1 MTRSVSR
8 TFVALVLVATF
19 VTLAFCAA
27 PPQARAFDA
36 TKPICTLAGL
46 VSGLAGKV
54 CSAARH
60 AGSVLQ
66 AGQKLLSGHLG
77 AAAETLTGAGTATK
91 AITATAALAAMALW
105 VTRGA
110 KLVLRE
116 TAVVISAT
124 TRPQLESTWFSSS
137 YWRMAG
143 ISALLTLPF
152 LFAAAIQA
160 LVRSDPSLLARS
172 ALGYLPLCAL
182 AVAIAAPVTQLLLA
196 ASDELSGLVSSA
208 SGYSSAGFAHVTGL
222 GIGVSFASTFPVFF
236 IGLLA
241 VAATVTLWIELLIR
255 SAAVYVIVLM
265 LPLFFAALVWPARRI
280 WAVRAIELLM
290 ALILSKFAIVA
301 VLALGGAAL
310 GHTALPSVTQ
320 MLAGTTLV
328 MLAAFTPW
336 ALLRLLPLH
345 ELAAGVEGMRGA
357 GARGLASADAGA
369 THALDMTEEFRAELA
384 EAHAHRSPTGGG
396 HQSGAGS
403 ALAGLNAAESRGEG
417 EPVPTAGGDGEP
429 MPTAGGD
436 GEPMPTAGGQASAA
450 PASGSGDAGS
460 TPGTAGNE
468 ATGTEDGERLPGM
481 GSAWQRGNLTWRT
494 LELGPDTLPE
504 DELGALPPPDE
515 PAAPDAPGP
524 PPDPPASPEG
534 DLPGGALDRWAET
547 DERRGPQ

>member
-1 MTRSVSR
+1 MTRNCSR
-8 TFVALVLVATF
+8 AFAPLILV
-19 VTLAFCAA
+19 VTLAVWASA
-27 PPQARAFDA
+27 PPAQALDA

-46 VSGLAGKV
+46 VSGLAGKL
-54 CSAARH
+54 CSAAGH
-60 AGSVLQ
+60 AGRVLK
-66 AGQKLLSGHLG
+66 AGQKLLGGHLG
-77 AAAETLTGAGTATK
+77 GAAETLSGARTATK
-91 AITATAALAAMALW
+91 AITATAALSAIAYW
-105 VTRGA
+105 VVGGA
-110 KLVLRE
+110 RLVLHE
-116 TAVVISAT
+116 TAAIISAT

-160 LVRSDPSLLARS
+160 LVRSDASLLARS

-182 AVAIAAPVTQLLLA
+182 AVAVAAPMTQLLLV

-208 SGYSSAGFAHVTGL
+208 SGYSSAGFVHVTTL
-222 GIGVSFASTFPVFF
+222 GAGVGVISTFPVFF

-280 WAVRAIELLM
+280 WALRAIELLM

-310 GHTALPSVTQ
+310 GHTAVPSVAQ

-357 GARGLASADAGA
+357 GSRSLTSPDAGA
-369 THALDMTEEFRAELA
+369 ASAYHSTEAFRDELA
-384 EAHAHRSPTGGG
+384 EARRQRPESDAGQP
-396 HQSGAGS
+396 SGARS
-403 ALAGLNAAESRGEG
+403 AVQGLNAGSPRAAAEPSDEPDPGASRRERETGESVPAQTAEAAG
-417 EPVPTAGGDGEP
+417 TAKAAGAAEAAGREPADASRPAEGAARGP
-429 MPTAGGD
+429 SA
-436 GEPMPTAGGQASAA
+436 ASAA
-450 PASGSGDAGS
+450 ASAPPRPVSEMFSETASPDDDDDPARIDQPWA
-460 TPGTAGNE
+460 
-468 ATGTEDGERLPGM
+468 
-481 GSAWQRGNLTWRT
+481 RGNFTRPFA
-494 LELGPDTLPE
+494 LGPGAFDETSLDPWGKSSSEPDDDPE
-504 DELGALPPPDE
+504 T
-515 PAAPDAPGP
+515 
-524 PPDPPASPEG
+524 
-534 DLPGGALDRWAET
+534 R
-547 DERRGPQ
+547 